1 MPADILFARWAAA
14 TMEQKNSIGA
24 KWDRLLERLDIP
36 SAVRNRRTAIKVHLG
51 GGFGFTTVHPFFV
64 RRLVSAVK
72 AAGASDVFVT
82 DIASDVASAVERGYT
97 AEVLGCRIVPCA
109 GEKEDRVV
117 PKPID
122 PPYRALSEVRLA
134 SEIVEAEALVDLS
147 HVKGH
152 GACAFGGASKNLSM
166 GCVDQWTRRALH
178 GIEGGLAWD
187 RDACTHCKTCA
198 EHCPN
203 SAISFAKN
211 GTFEVFYHNCKL
223 CQHCVLICPEHAISV
238 VGGGYRFFQRGMAL
252 SAGEVLKTF
261 ARDAVRFISVLS
273 SVTIFCDCWGL
284 STPSLV
290 PDIGILAGRDI
301 VAIEQATLDLIRTE
315 DLIPGSLPPGWE
327 LGPTG
332 HLFERIHR
340 KDPYAV
346 VEELAALGWG
356 TREYSLVEVE

>member
-51 GGFGFTTVHPFFV
+51 GGAGFTTVHPYFV

-82 DIASDVASAVERGYT
+82 DIAGDVASAVERGYT
-97 AEVLGCRIVPCA
+97 AEVLGCPIVPCA
-109 GEKEDRVV
+109 GEKDDRVV

-122 PPYRALSEVRLA
+122 PPYRTLSEVRLA
-134 SEIVEAEALVDLS
+134 AEIVGAEALVDLA

-152 GACAFGGASKNLSM
+152 GSCAFGGASKNLSM

-187 RDACTHCKTCA
+187 RDACTQCTTCV

-203 SAISFAKN
+203 HAISFAEN
-211 GTFEVFYHNCKL
+211 GTFEVFYHDCKL
-223 CQHCVLICPEHAISV
+223 CQHCVLICPQRAITT

-252 SAGEVLKTF
+252 AAGEVLKTF
-261 ARDAVRFISVLS
+261 ARDAVLFISVLS
-273 SVTIFCDCWGL
+273 NVTIYCDCWGL

-301 VAIEQATLDLIRTE
+301 VAVEQATLDLIRTE

-327 LGPTG
+327 LGPKG

-356 TREYSLVEVE
+356 TRDYSLVEVA